1 MVLIDF
7 LISALKWFCKEIV
20 QDIFRGK
27 KLNRKADDPPAV
39 LYRYRFSRSTG
50 FWISVTRK

>member
-39 LYRYRFSRSTG
+39 L
-50 FWISVTRK
+50 